1 MKNNIPLLKRIRENR
16 LFWPLVALA
25 LILIIDAIF
34 APGFF
39 KIGILDGHLY
49 GNLIDVFNN
58 SAPLML
64 VALGM
69 TLVIATGGVDLSVG
83 AVIAISAA
91 MGAVLINP
99 ALGNKLITND
109 ILTKDATN
117 TPLWLIVLAD
127 LAAGTLCGL
136 WNGLLVSRARIQP
149 MVATL
154 ILMVAGRGI
163 AQLITNGQIMTIYY
177 TPYFFFGNGFILGL
191 PVSIYIVAVV
201 FLFAWVLVR
210 KTSIGLFIES
220 VGINA
225 KATYYS
231 GISEKNIKLFV
242 YIFCGFCAAI
252 AGLILSSYVHS
263 ADGNNNGL
271 NYELDA
277 ILAVVIGGT
286 LMTGGRFS
294 LFASVI
300 GALII
305 WTFTI
310 TMYTFGVPANALLAG
325 RAVLVLV
332 VILLYSDY
340 TRRFL
345 NKFLIGK
352 GPNMAQRIKHFLLN
366 NAPLLTTI
374 TIFILVY
381 YDGWPV
387 VSCHA
392 KTTGVF

>member
-1 MKNNIPLLKRIRENR
+1 MKNNAPLLKRFRENR
-16 LFWPLVALA
+16 VFWPLVALA
-25 LILIIDAIF
+25 LILTADAIF

-39 KIGILDGHLY
+39 KIGIVDGHLF

-64 VALGM
+64 VAIGM
-69 TLVIATGGVDLSVG
+69 TMVIATGGVDLSVG

-99 ALGNKLITND
+99 ALGTKLITND

-127 LAAGTLCGL
+127 LGAGTLCGL
-136 WNGLLVSRARIQP
+136 WNGLLVSRGKIQP

-177 TPYFFFGNGFILGL
+177 TPYFYFGNGFILGL
-191 PVSIYIVAVV
+191 PVSIYIVVIV
-201 FLFAWVLVR
+201 FLLAWLLVR
-210 KTSIGLFIES
+210 KTSIGMFIEA
-220 VGINA
+220 VGGNA
-225 KATYYS
+225 RATYYS

-242 YIFCGFCAAI
+242 YVFCGFCAAI

-277 ILAVVIGGT
+277 ILSVVIGGT
-286 LMTGGRFS
+286 LMSGGRFS
-294 LFASVI
+294 LLASVI
-300 GALII
+300 GALVI

-325 RAVLVLV
+325 RAVLVLL

-340 TRRFL
+340 ARRFL
-345 NKFLIGK
+345 NRLVDRK
-352 GPNMAQRIKHFLLN
+352 GSPHG
-366 NAPLLTTI
+366 TTN
-374 TIFILVY
+374 
-381 YDGWPV
+381 
-387 VSCHA
+387 
-392 KTTGVF
+392 

>member
-1 MKNNIPLLKRIRENR
+1 MKNNTPLLKRIRESR
-16 LFWPLVALA
+16 LFWPLFALA
-25 LILIIDAIF
+25 LILLMGVIF
-34 APGFF
+34 TPGFF

-49 GNLIDVFNN
+49 GNLVDVFNN

-99 ALGNKLITND
+99 ALGNELISNEV
-109 ILTKDATN
+109 LTKDATN
-117 TPLWLIVLAD
+117 TPLWLVVLAT
-127 LAAGTLCGL
+127 LGAGTLCGL
-136 WNGLLVSRARIQP
+136 WNGLLVSRAKIQP

-191 PVSIYIVAVV
+191 PVSLYIVAVV
-201 FLFAWVLVR
+201 FVVAWVMVR
-210 KTSIGLFIES
+210 KTSIGLFVES

-225 KATYYS
+225 KSTYYS
-231 GISEKNIKLFV
+231 GISEQNVKLLA
-242 YIFCGFCAAI
+242 YTFCGFCAAI

-277 ILAVVIGGT
+277 ILAVVMGGT

-294 LFASVI
+294 IFASI
-300 GALII
+300 LGALVI

-325 RAVLVLV
+325 RAVLVLL

-340 TRRFL
+340 SRR
-345 NKFLIGK
+345 
-352 GPNMAQRIKHFLLN
+352 LLN
-366 NAPLLTTI
+366 R
-374 TIFILVY
+374 IFSLR
-381 YDGWPV
+381 G
-387 VSCHA
+387 A
-392 KTTGVF
+392 

>member
-1 MKNNIPLLKRIRENR
+1 MKNNIPLFKRIRENR
-16 LFWPLVALA
+16 IFWPLVALA
-25 LILIIDAIF
+25 LILTTDAIF

-39 KIGILDGHLY
+39 KIGIVDGHLF
-49 GNLIDVFNN
+49 GNIIDVFNN

-64 VALGM
+64 VAIGM
-69 TLVIATGGVDLSVG
+69 TMVIATGGVDLSVG

-117 TPLWLIVLAD
+117 TPLPIIILAD

-177 TPYFFFGNGFILGL
+177 TPYFWFGNGYILGL

-201 FLFAWVLVR
+201 LFLAWLLVR

-225 KATYYS
+225 KSTYYS
-231 GISEKNIKLFV
+231 GINEKNVKLFA
-242 YIFCGFCAAI
+242 YMFCGFCGAI

-271 NYELDA
+271 YYELDA
-277 ILAVVIGGT
+277 ILSVVMGGT

-294 LFASVI
+294 MLASAF
-300 GALII
+300 GAVVI
-305 WTFTI
+305 WTFTLS
-310 TMYTFGVPANALLAG
+310 MYTFGVPANALLAAK
-325 RAVLVLV
+325 AVLVMV

-340 TRRFL
+340 TRRFMNRL
-345 NKFLIGK
+345 VERK
-352 GPNMAQRIKHFLLN
+352 GSQHG
-366 NAPLLTTI
+366 TTN
-374 TIFILVY
+374 
-381 YDGWPV
+381 
-387 VSCHA
+387 
-392 KTTGVF
+392 

>member
-1 MKNNIPLLKRIRENR
+1 MKNNPAPLLKRIREHR
-16 LFWPLVALA
+16 LFWPIVA
-25 LILIIDAIF
+25 LILILLLDVIF

-49 GNLIDVFNN
+49 GNLVDVVNN
-58 SAPLML
+58 AAPLML
-64 VALGM
+64 VAIGM

-99 ALGNKLITND
+99 ALGNQLITND

-117 TPLWLIVLAD
+117 TPLWLIILAD
-127 LAAGTLCGL
+127 LGAGTLCGL
-136 WNGLLVSRARIQP
+136 WNGLLVSRGKIQP

-177 TPYFFFGNGFILGL
+177 TPYFWFGNGFILGI
-191 PVSIYIVAVV
+191 PVSVYIVAVV
-201 FLFAWVLVR
+201 FLFAWFIVR

-220 VGINA
+220 VGVNA

-242 YIFCGFCAAI
+242 YTFCGFCAAI

-277 ILAVVIGGT
+277 ILSVVIGGT
-286 LMTGGRFS
+286 LMSGGRFS
-294 LFASVI
+294 LFASVL
-300 GALII
+300 GALVI

-340 TRRFL
+340 ARRFL
-345 NKFLIGK
+345 NRLFERKVTQHGET
-352 GPNMAQRIKHFLLN
+352 N
-366 NAPLLTTI
+366 
-374 TIFILVY
+374 
-381 YDGWPV
+381 
-387 VSCHA
+387 
-392 KTTGVF
+392 

>member
-1 MKNNIPLLKRIRENR
+1 MKNTSPIFKRVRENR

-25 LILIIDAIF
+25 LILIADAIF

-49 GNLIDVFNN
+49 GNLIDVLNN

-99 ALGNKLITND
+99 ALGNKLISND

-127 LAAGTLCGL
+127 LAAGTLCGV
-136 WNGLLVSRARIQP
+136 WNGLLVSRGKIQP

-177 TPYFFFGNGFILGL
+177 TPYFFFGNGFILGI

-201 FLFAWVLVR
+201 FVLAWILVR
-210 KTSIGLFIES
+210 KTSIGLFIEA
-220 VGINA
+220 VGTNA

-231 GISEKNIKLFV
+231 GISEQNIKLFV
-242 YIFCGFCAAI
+242 YTFCGFCSAI

-271 NYELDA
+271 NYEMDA

-286 LMTGGRFS
+286 LMRGGRFS
-294 LFASVI
+294 LFASVV

-310 TMYTFGVPANALLAG
+310 TMYTFGVPSNALLAG

-340 TRRFL
+340 TRSLL
-345 NKFLIGK
+345 NK
-352 GPNMAQRIKHFLLN
+352 
-366 NAPLLTTI
+366 LT
-374 TIFILVY
+374 
-381 YDGWPV
+381 DRKR
-387 VSCHA
+387 VSHDA
-392 KTTGVF
+392 TN

>member
-1 MKNNIPLLKRIRENR
+1 MKNNKPPLIKRVRENR

-25 LILIIDAIF
+25 LILITDAIF

-39 KIGILDGHLY
+39 KIGILDGHLF
-49 GNLIDVFNN
+49 GNLIDVVNN
-58 SAPLML
+58 AAPLML
-64 VALGM
+64 VAIGM

-109 ILTKDATN
+109 ILTADTTN
-117 TPLWLIVLAD
+117 TPLGLIVLAD

-136 WNGLLVSRARIQP
+136 WNGLLVSRGKIQP

-163 AQLITNGQIMTIYY
+163 AQLITNGQIITIYY
-177 TPYFFFGNGFILGL
+177 TPYFFFGNGYILGM

-220 VGINA
+220 VGVNA

-231 GISEKNIKLFV
+231 GISEKNVKLFV
-242 YIFCGFCAAI
+242 YTFCGFCAAI

-340 TRRFL
+340 ARRFL
-345 NKFLIGK
+345 NRILDRK
-352 GPNMAQRIKHFLLN
+352 GSQHGATN
-366 NAPLLTTI
+366 
-374 TIFILVY
+374 
-381 YDGWPV
+381 
-387 VSCHA
+387 
-392 KTTGVF
+392 

>member
-1 MKNNIPLLKRIRENR
+1 MNKNTALLKRIRENR

-39 KIGILDGHLY
+39 KIGILDGHLF

-64 VALGM
+64 VAIGM

-99 ALGNKLITND
+99 ALGNILITND

-117 TPLWLIVLAD
+117 TPLWLIIIAD

-136 WNGLLVSRARIQP
+136 WNGMLVSRGKIQP

-201 FLFAWVLVR
+201 FIFAWILVR

-220 VGINA
+220 VGVNS

-242 YIFCGFCAAI
+242 YVFCGFCSAI

-277 ILAVVIGGT
+277 ILSVVIGGT
-286 LMTGGRFS
+286 LMSGGRFS
-294 LFASVI
+294 LFSSVL

-340 TRRFL
+340 TRRIL
-345 NKFLIGK
+345 NRLFERK
-352 GPNMAQRIKHFLLN
+352 GSQHGA
-366 NAPLLTTI
+366 T
-374 TIFILVY
+374 
-381 YDGWPV
+381 D
-387 VSCHA
+387 
-392 KTTGVF
+392 

>member
-1 MKNNIPLLKRIRENR
+1 MKNNLPLAKRIRENR

-25 LILIIDAIF
+25 LIFIFDAIF

-39 KIGILDGHLY
+39 KLGILDGHLY

-83 AVIAISAA
+83 AVIAISAG

-99 ALGNKLITND
+99 VFGNEQITNAVAAD
-109 ILTKDATN
+109 PNLTN
-117 TPLWLIVLAD
+117 TPLWLVVAVT
-127 LAAGTLCGL
+127 LAAGIICGL
-136 WNGLLVSRARIQP
+136 WNGMLVSRAKISP

-163 AQLITNGQIMTIYY
+163 AQLIERGQIMTVYY
-177 TPYFFFGNGFILGL
+177 MPYFWFGNGFVLGL
-191 PVSIYIVAVV
+191 PVSLYIVAVV
-201 FLFAWVLVR
+201 YALAWVLVR

-220 VGINA
+220 VGINS
-225 KATYYS
+225 KSTYYS
-231 GISEKNIKLFV
+231 GISERNIKLFA
-242 YIFCGFCAAI
+242 YTFCGFCGAI
-252 AGLILSSYVHS
+252 AGLILGSYIH
-263 ADGNNNGL
+263 AIDANNIGL

-277 ILAVVIGGT
+277 IFAVVIGGT
-286 LMTGGRFS
+286 LMSGGRFS
-294 LFASVI
+294 LLASIV

-310 TMYTFGVPANALLAG
+310 TMYIFGVPANALLAG

-340 TRRFL
+340 ARL
-345 NKFLIGK
+345 
-352 GPNMAQRIKHFLLN
+352 LLN
-366 NAPLLTTI
+366 RLVERKGSQHGTTN
-374 TIFILVY
+374 
-381 YDGWPV
+381 
-387 VSCHA
+387 
-392 KTTGVF
+392 

>member
-1 MKNNIPLLKRIRENR
+1 MKNLTESAANSDRAIESATPPVEHAPLGRELRVSPRPVQSRRRRIRESAV
-16 LFWPLVALA
+16 FWPLLA
-25 LILIIDAIF
+25 LLLILLFDALY

-39 KIGILDGHLY
+39 KIGVQDGHLY
-49 GNLIDVFNN
+49 GNLIDVVNDG
-58 SAPLML
+58 APLML
-64 VALGM
+64 VAIGM

-117 TPLWLIVLAD
+117 TPLPIIVLAD

-136 WNGLLVSRARIQP
+136 WNGFLVSRARIQP

-177 TPYFFFGNGFILGL
+177 TPYFWFGNGFILGL

-201 FLFAWVLVR
+201 LILAWIGVR

-220 VGINA
+220 VGLNS
-225 KATYYS
+225 KSSYYS
-231 GISEKNIKLFV
+231 GINEPNVKLLA
-242 YIFCGFCAAI
+242 YTFCGFCGAI

-263 ADGNNNGL
+263 ADANNIGL

-277 ILAVVIGGT
+277 ILAVVMGGT
-286 LMTGGRFS
+286 LMSGGRFS
-294 LFASVI
+294 LFASVL
-300 GALII
+300 GALVI

-310 TMYTFGVPANALLAG
+310 TVYTVGVPANALLAAK
-325 RAVLVLV
+325 AVLVLA
-332 VILLYSDY
+332 VIILYSDY
-340 TRRFL
+340 MRRIL
-345 NKFLIGK
+345 NRLERK
-352 GPNMAQRIKHFLLN
+352 GRQSSRSRHD
-366 NAPLLTTI
+366 AP
-374 TIFILVY
+374 
-381 YDGWPV
+381 
-387 VSCHA
+387 
-392 KTTGVF
+392 

>member
-1 MKNNIPLLKRIRENR
+1 MKTKTPILKRIREHR
-16 LFWPLVALA
+16 LFWPLVALS
-25 LILIIDAIF
+25 LILIADAIF

-39 KIGILDGHLY
+39 KIGVMDGHLY
-49 GNLIDVFNN
+49 GNMIDVVNN
-58 SAPLML
+58 AAPLML
-64 VALGM
+64 VAIGM
-69 TLVIATGGVDLSVG
+69 TMVIATGGVDLSVG

-99 ALGNKLITND
+99 ALGQKLITND
-109 ILTKDATN
+109 ILTADKTN
-117 TPLWLIVLAD
+117 TPLGLIILAD
-127 LAAGTLCGL
+127 LVAGTLCGL
-136 WNGLLVSRARIQP
+136 WNGMLVSRGKIQP

-177 TPYFFFGNGFILGL
+177 TPYFWFGNGFILGL
-191 PVSIYIVAVV
+191 PVSIYIVAIV
-201 FLFAWVLVR
+201 FLFAWLLVR
-210 KTSIGLFIES
+210 KTSIGLFIEA
-220 VGINA
+220 VGTNA
-225 KATYYS
+225 KSTYYS
-231 GISEKNIKLFV
+231 GISEKNVKLFV
-242 YIFCGFCAAI
+242 YTFCGLCAAI

-286 LMTGGRFS
+286 LMNGGRFS
-294 LFASVI
+294 LFASII

-340 TRRFL
+340 ARRWMNKLTDRKGTRH
-345 NKFLIGK
+345 G
-352 GPNMAQRIKHFLLN
+352 A
-366 NAPLLTTI
+366 T
-374 TIFILVY
+374 
-381 YDGWPV
+381 
-387 VSCHA
+387 S
-392 KTTGVF
+392 